1 MNGAEPGPR
10 STVNMEASKS
20 VPVDRRK
27 TGKGSAFWFS
37 IIALIISTFI
47 SALDLS
53 SVGIALPTITE
64 NLKGGSNFVWIGSA
78 YALSST
84 AFIPLSGKLADIF
97 GRKPIMLGSIVLF
110 ALGSALAGAAQN
122 MNMLIAARTIQGI
135 GAGSIENM
143 VEIITSD
150 LVPLAERGL
159 YQGIIGLTWAF
170 SSAIGPP
177 IGGVI
182 AEKAWRW
189 LFFMNIPV
197 CVLAFGLVARFLNV
211 RHPAG
216 SLKEKIIRVD
226 WIGNAIVIAG
236 TTLTNIGL
244 AWGGITYPWSSVNVL
259 VPLVLGIILLV
270 VFLLYEF
277 KIPREPTMPYD
288 IFNRTTVSAFFAT
301 ALHGI
306 TSISFI
312 YYLPIYF
319 QACFG
324 NSPIRSSVN
333 MLPTALV
340 IAPFAIVC
348 GVMVQV
354 LNRYLPANLLGW
366 TTTVL
371 GFGLFILLKV
381 NSSVA
386 SWVGFQVIISI
397 GIGVLWSSTIFPI
410 LAPLPV
416 ERTAA
421 ALGFFAFS
429 RSFAQSFGITI
440 SSTILQN
447 ELTKNLP
454 SDFVSR
460 FPDGAQI
467 AYAAIPLIKDLPE
480 PMRSQ
485 VRVAFATS
493 MAMIWKVMIGF
504 AGAGLISAVFLE
516 EIPMMSHTDE
526 NFGLVEGGKADE
538 KVEVAEKVPD
548 HSSV

>member
-1 MNGAEPGPR
+1 MNGAKPRPGLR
-10 STVNMEASKS
+10 STVNMEASKL
-20 VPVDRRK
+20 VPVDQPK
-27 TGKGSAFWFS
+27 TGKSSVFWFS

-64 NLKGGSNFVWIGSA
+64 NPEGGSNFVWISSA

-84 AFIPLSGKLADIF
+84 GFIPLSGKLADIF
-97 GRKPIMLGSIVLF
+97 GRKPIMLGLIVLF
-110 ALGSALAGAAQN
+110 ASGSALAGVAH
-122 MNMLIAARTIQGI
+122 MNVLIAAR
-135 GAGSIENM
+135 
-143 VEIITSD
+143 
-150 LVPLAERGL
+150 R
-159 YQGIIGLTWAF
+159 IIGLTWAF

-182 AEKAWRW
+182 AEKTLRW

-197 CVLAFGLVARFLNV
+197 CVLAFGLVTRFLNV

-236 TTLTNIGL
+236 TTLTYIGL
-244 AWGGITYPWSSVNVL
+244 AWGGFTYPWSSVKVL

-270 VFLLYEF
+270 AFLLYEF
-277 KIPREPTMPYD
+277 KVPREPTMPYD

-306 TSISFI
+306 TSIGFI
-312 YYLPIYF
+312 L
-319 QACFG
+319 ACFG

-340 IAPFAIVC
+340 IALFAIVC

-354 LNRYLPANLLGW
+354 LNRYLHANLLGW
-366 TTTVL
+366 TTTVI
-371 GFGLFILLKV
+371 GFGLPILLKV
-381 NSSVA
+381 NI
-386 SWVGFQVIISI
+386 IISI

-410 LAPLPV
+410 LAPSPV

-429 RSFAQSFGITI
+429 RSFSFGITI
-440 SSTILQN
+440 ASTILQN

-460 FPDGAQI
+460 FPGGAQI
-467 AYAAIPLIKDLPE
+467 VYAAIPLIKDLPE
-480 PMRSQ
+480 PTRSQ
-485 VRVAFATS
+485 VRVAFVTS
-493 MAMIWKVMIGF
+493 WRSQPLFCLPEEYHKCEEANLV
-504 AGAGLISAVFLE
+504 GL
-516 EIPMMSHTDE
+516 
-526 NFGLVEGGKADE
+526 GGRAHE
-538 KVEVAEKVPD
+538 T
-548 HSSV
+548 H

>member
-1 MNGAEPGPR
+1 MNGAKPRPGLH
-10 STVNMEASKS
+10 STVNMEASKL
-20 VPVDRRK
+20 VPVDQPE
-27 TGKGSAFWFS
+27 TGKSSAFWFS
-37 IIALIISTFI
+37 IITLIISTFI
-47 SALDLS
+47 SKRR
-53 SVGIALPTITE
+53 IAFPTITE
-64 NLKGGSNFVWIGSA
+64 NPEGGSNFVWIGSA

-84 AFIPLSGKLADIF
+84 DF

-110 ALGSALAGAAQN
+110 ALGSAL
-122 MNMLIAARTIQGI
+122 T
-135 GAGSIENM
+135 
-143 VEIITSD
+143 V
-150 LVPLAERGL
+150 
-159 YQGIIGLTWAF
+159 YHGIIGLTWAF
-170 SSAIGPP
+170 SSAIGPRW
-177 IGGVI
+177 VI

-211 RHPAG
+211 QHPAG
-216 SLKEKIIRVD
+216 SLKEKIIHVD
-226 WIGNAIVIAG
+226 WIGNAIVIVG
-236 TTLTNIGL
+236 TTLTYIGL
-244 AWGGITYPWSSVNVL
+244 AWGGFTYLWSSVKVL

-277 KIPREPTMPYD
+277 KVPREPTMPYD

-306 TSISFI
+306 TSISFA

-324 NSPIRSSVN
+324 NSPIRLSVN

-348 GVMVQV
+348 GVIVQV

-366 TTTVL
+366 TTTVI
-371 GFGLFILLKV
+371 GFGLLILLKV
-381 NSSVA
+381 NSSMA
-386 SWVGFQVIISI
+386 SWS
-397 GIGVLWSSTIFPI
+397 WSSTIFPI

-421 ALGFFAFS
+421 ALDFFAFS

-440 SSTILQN
+440 ASTILQN

-460 FPDGAQI
+460 FPGGAQI
-467 AYAAIPLIKDLPE
+467 VYAAIPLIKDIPE

-485 VRVAFATS
+485 VRVAF
-493 MAMIWKVMIGF
+493 
-504 AGAGLISAVFLE
+504 
-516 EIPMMSHTDE
+516 
-526 NFGLVEGGKADE
+526 
-538 KVEVAEKVPD
+538 
-548 HSSV
+548 